1 MTTMNMT
8 PRHHPSEDMLLEYA
22 TGSMNEQA
30 SVLIAT
36 HLALCPTCRSHVHD
50 LESLGGALIDDIEPA
65 AVGGDARQKVMA
77 MLDQP
82 ESAPLIA
89 RREPDF
95 SEATRALI
103 PEPLR
108 SRLAGDIDSLPWRTV
123 GRGIRDLKLAGDGN
137 GFQSSLI
144 RIRPGEAVPQH
155 THHGNELT
163 LVLKGAFTD
172 ETGLYARGD
181 VAFATSDIDH
191 QPVAEADE
199 ECLCFAVVDGGL
211 RLTGPVGRFL
221 NVFVRY

>member
-1 MTTMNMT
+1 MTTMNTT

-36 HLALCPTCRSHVHD
+36 HLALCPMCREKVRAM
-50 LESLGGALIDDIEPA
+50 ESVGGALIDEIEPA
-65 AVGGDARQKVMA
+65 LVGSDARQNVMA
-77 MLDQP
+77 MLDAP
-82 ESAPLIA
+82 EAKPLVA
-89 RREPDF
+89 RREPAF
-95 SEATRALI
+95 SEETQKLI

-108 SRLAGDIDSLPWRTV
+108 SRLAGDIESLPWRTV
-123 GRGIRDLKLAGDGN
+123 GRGIRDLRLSDDEN

-221 NVFVRY
+221 NVFMRY